1 MKNDSKAPNDIAKSD
16 QVALGNSTTSDTAEA
31 KAGPVESREQTASK
45 LIENFSMWAGT
56 AGVIPIPVVDLAAIG
71 GLQLQMVRRLSEIY
85 DVPFSANRGKALIAS
100 LAGASISTSSA
111 MGAAS
116 VLKAI
121 PFIGTVVA
129 AFALPALSGSATYAI
144 GKAFMQHFA
153 SGGTFLD
160 FSPPDYRE
168 FIKGQKNMWSS
179 KTAPAKSADKM
190 APVHQASAPTG

>member
-1 MKNDSKAPNDIAKSD
+1 ME
-16 QVALGNSTTSDTAEA
+16 NSTPSDAAGA
-31 KAGPVESREQTASK
+31 KAGAAESREQTASK
-45 LIENFSMWAGT
+45 LIENFSMWAGA
-56 AGVIPIPVVDLAAIG
+56 AGIIPIPVADLAAIG

-85 DVPFSANRGKALIAS
+85 DIPFSANRGKALIAS
-100 LAGASISTSSA
+100 LAGASIPTSSA

-121 PFIGTVVA
+121 PLIGTVVS
-129 AFALPALSGSATYAI
+129 AFALPALSGTATYAI

-168 FIKGQKNMWSS
+168 FIKAQKNMWSS
-179 KTAPAKSADKM
+179 RTTPAKTTDDK
-190 APVHQASAPTG
+190 AAAQQAGASTI

>member
-1 MKNDSKAPNDIAKSD
+1 MQNNSKAPDNVAMSD
-16 QVALGNSTTSDTAEA
+16 QVAVGNLKPAEA
-31 KAGPVESREQTASK
+31 TAGAVESREQTASK
-45 LIENFSMWAGT
+45 LVENFAMWAVG
-56 AGVIPIPVVDLAAIG
+56 AGIIPIPVVDLAAIG

-85 DVPFSANRGKALIAS
+85 DVPFSANRGKALIS
-100 LAGASISTSSA
+100 SFAGASIPTSGA

-121 PFIGTVVA
+121 PFIGSVVS

-144 GKAFMQHFA
+144 GKVFMQHFA

-168 FIKGQKNMWSS
+168 FIKAQKNMWRSNKTRA
-179 KTAPAKSADKM
+179 KTADDK
-190 APVHQASAPTG
+190 ALAQQASAPTI

>member
-1 MKNDSKAPNDIAKSD
+1 MKNDSKASDDIAKPD
-16 QVALGNSTTSDTAEA
+16 QVSMESLAPSGAAET
-31 KAGPVESREQTASK
+31 RDQTASK
-45 LIENFSMWAGT
+45 LIDSFSMWAGA
-56 AGVIPIPVVDLAAIG
+56 AGIIPIPIVDLAAIG

-100 LAGASISTSSA
+100 LAGASIPTSSA
-111 MGAAS
+111 IGAAS

-121 PFIGTVVA
+121 PFIGTVIST
-129 AFALPALSGSATYAI
+129 FALPALSGGATYAI

-168 FIKGQKNMWSS
+168 FIKAQKNMWSS
-179 KTAPAKSADKM
+179 KAAPAETTDDKG
-190 APVHQASAPTG
+190 ATQQASAPAA

>member
-1 MKNDSKAPNDIAKSD
+1 MKNQLKASDDTAKSG
-16 QVALGNSTTSDTAEA
+16 QVAMENAAPSGTAEN
-31 KAGPVESREQTASK
+31 REQTASK
-45 LIENFSMWAGT
+45 LIDSFSMWAGA
-56 AGVIPIPVVDLAAIG
+56 AGIIPIPIVDLAAIG

-100 LAGASISTSSA
+100 LAGASIPTSSA

-121 PFIGTVVA
+121 PFVGTIIST
-129 AFALPALSGSATYAI
+129 FALPALSGGATYAI

-160 FSPPDYRE
+160 FNPPDYRE
-168 FIKGQKNMWSS
+168 FIKSQKNMWSS
-179 KTAPAKSADKM
+179 KTAPAKPADDNG
-190 APVHQASAPTG
+190 AAQQASAPAA